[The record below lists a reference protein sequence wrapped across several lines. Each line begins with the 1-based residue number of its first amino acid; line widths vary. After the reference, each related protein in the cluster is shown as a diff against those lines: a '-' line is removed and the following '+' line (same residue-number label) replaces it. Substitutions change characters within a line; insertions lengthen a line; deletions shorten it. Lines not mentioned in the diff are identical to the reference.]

1 MRVDVIGVAGR
12 FALYAVVS
20 FSFVAAA
27 REKRVNISCDHVPDS
42 EYRAFAEL
50 CKSLGATHVSACEVE
65 DSLWQ
70 WDAAMNRKDP
80 YPNWSMHRP
89 TLLKFVTPEPLKPYF
104 PEAYTRRNR
113 VALEKRA
120 AILKELGLKAQFDGM
135 EPMYWPEQAF
145 RDHPSWRGA
154 RVDQARRARQEY
166 FSPCLD
172 NPEVRAMYVA
182 AVAELCRICPF
193 ESFQLMT
200 NDSGSGLCWH
210 SGLYPGQNGP
220 VACQPRAMADR
231 VVDYLSIF
239 QEGAAQCGLTA
250 TVDARKFAEADLPAI
265 LAKLR
270 PGQSILNETATSK
283 AAVNII
289 GFTTLTMD
297 KTFPIA
303 CLPRMGWLAEQLQQA
318 QRQPTADDRICLR
331 ALDEVDTLALLKRY
345 LHQPIGEGPAAR
357 YAALE
362 KVAAEFV
369 GAADA
374 PALVRVWE
382 LIERAVAVLEPMRTG
397 GAHLMVTGNVHQRWL
412 TRPFVPFPAE
422 LTAEEK
428 DYWHN
433 FQMQAQTDADSYCV
447 VDIEAN
453 RIFSGVCAVRL
464 AAVRVIVSVNQNID
478 GALKELSRVKG
489 VDAAGARYV
498 EATAL
503 KLRLFRAMVM
513 TISHA
518 IKFQFIMDETDFT
531 KPPKDTTLFCS
542 WQGDQRLNDV
552 NMIVREEIGNTHEII
567 GLLET
572 AEQKGLR
579 ILRTCDD
586 AKFETVMNLP
596 PPAKLIGDLRK
607 KVEIMENHRRDFLRL
622 YRPLNR

>member
-1 MRVDVIGVAGR
+1 MKVCGVAAAER
-12 FALYAVVS
+12 FALYAIVS
-20 FSFVAAA
+20 LSFVAAA
-27 REKRVNISCDHVPDS
+27 REKRVNFSCDHVP
-42 EYRAFAEL
+42 EAAYRAFAEL
-50 CKSLGATHVSACEVE
+50 GKSLGATHVSACEVE

-89 TLLKFVTPEPLKPYF
+89 ALLKFVTPEPLKPYF
-104 PEAYTRRNR
+104 PEAYVRRNR

-220 VACQPRAMADR
+220 VACQTRAMADR

-318 QRQPTADDRICLR
+318 QRQPAADDRICLR

-412 TRPFVPFPAE
+412 TRPFVAFPSE
-422 LTAEEK
+422 LKPEER
-428 DYWHN
+428 DYWRN
-433 FQMQAQTDADSYCV
+433 YQMQAQTEEDADCL

-453 RIFSGVCAVRL
+453 RMFSGLCAAML
-464 AAVRVIVSVNQNID
+464 AAGRVVVSVNQNID
-478 GALKELSRVKG
+478 GVLKELSRVKG

-518 IKFQFIMDETDFT
+518 IRFQFILDETDRT
-531 KPPKDTTLFCS
+531 KPPQDATRYCA
-542 WQGDQRLNDV
+542 WQGDLRLNDT
-552 NMIVREEIGNTHEII
+552 NRLVREEIGNTHEII

-572 AEQKGLR
+572 AERKGLR

-622 YRPLNR
+622 YRPFNR